1 MVKLNEELRE
11 QSKVTEEKL
20 MRLQESNKQ
29 LQKDK
34 DSLAE

>member
-29 LQKDK
+29 LQNDK